1 MERGFSKNA
10 VAPRARASA
19 RVSSSANA
27 VIRMKGTGSARTG
40 GPPAR
45 PARTARELVVRDDG
59 VVGAPVTNGDAARR
73 QSVLVHRGREVLE
86 ELGAIAHLRAE
97 QTPRI
102 GVVLGQQEPS
112 LAWGGLGRLEQD
124 SAGLLGNARG
134 LRLLLRPVHER
145 LLEHAT
151 CQLQGRG
158 MPTSRVARQWGRFPP
173 NAGPRRKGS
182 LWWGLRTAWGIP
194 PQSRR
199 WTPWMLNVG
208 DRGRGGGTFPVHHT
222 AQACLQASFDRCP
235 ASAPHGVGS
244 GRQPRR
250 PGGCGADRPPLPLP
264 RRPARRRRGR
274 DACDARHGRAPAGPL
289 RQSPRAW

>member
-1 MERGFSKNA
+1 MAHPFPANRRAQMRMRPSARLDRRPDGGLKVGDGEGLLQERCGPKG
-10 VAPRARASA
+10 PRLGPRVLIGGRRDQDEGHGVARALEG
-19 RVSSSANA
+19 RQHVQ
-27 VIRMKGTGSARTG
+27 
-40 GPPAR
+40 PAR
-45 PARTARELVVRDDG
+45 LGQLVVRDDG

-86 ELGAIAHLRAE
+86 ELGAIARLRAE

-102 GVVLGQQEPS
+102 GVVLRQQEPS

-134 LRLLLRPVHER
+134 LRLLLRPVYER

-208 DRGRGGGTFPVHHT
+208 DRGRGGGAFPAHHT
-222 AQACLQASFDRCP
+222 A
-235 ASAPHGVGS
+235 
-244 GRQPRR
+244 
-250 PGGCGADRPPLPLP
+250 
-264 RRPARRRRGR
+264 
-274 DACDARHGRAPAGPL
+274 
-289 RQSPRAW
+289 